1 MKKALAFE
9 HLSPEYPNP
18 MQNPPTKDPK
28 TLLLWMTFVMSLVF
42 AVWQA
47 LLNNFVIEKAQF
59 TGAEIGMLQSLREIP
74 GFLAFTAIFVL
85 LLIREQAF
93 ALLSLALLC
102 IGVAI
107 TGFFPQVMGLY
118 ITTVLMSVGFHYFET
133 INQSLT
139 LQWVA
144 KKDAAGFMG
153 KALAWRSAAALVGY
167 ASIWLVMTWLKLDYW
182 HMYLIIGILGLI
194 MVLSMGL
201 YYPEFETKEVQHK
214 KIILRKRYWLYYLL
228 TFFSGARRQIF
239 MVFAGFMMVEKFGY
253 SVSEITAL
261 FLINYVV
268 NLLFAPAI
276 GRIIGRIGERNAL
289 AVEYVGLFFV
299 FVSYA
304 LVEQAHMAAALY
316 VIDHLLF
323 AMAIA
328 MKTYFQKIADSKDIA
343 ATMSVSFTINH
354 IAAVIIPVLLGLLW
368 LTDPALVFYIGAGFA
383 VCSFI
388 LALNVPRHPEP
399 GNETLWSWSGKN
411 AKTIANIVK

>member
-1 MKKALAFE
+1 MSK
-9 HLSPEYPNP
+9 SP
-18 MQNPPTKDPK
+18 QK
-28 TLLLWMTFVMSLVF
+28 LLLWMTFIMSLVF
-42 AVWQA
+42 SVWQV
-47 LLNNFVIEKAQF
+47 LLNNFVIEQAQF

-74 GFLAFTAIFVL
+74 GFLAFTAIFIL

-107 TGFFPQVMGLY
+107 TGFFPQVLGLY
-118 ITTVLMSVGFHYFET
+118 LTTILMSVGFHYFET

-139 LQWVA
+139 LQWVD
-144 KKDAAGFMG
+144 KKETAGFLG
-153 KALAWRSAAALVGY
+153 KALAWRSAAALLGY
-167 ASIWLVMTWLKLDYW
+167 ASIWLIMSWLKLDYVW
-182 HMYLIIGILGLI
+182 MYALIGSLGLL
-194 MVLSMGL
+194 MVITVTV
-201 YYPEFETKEVQHK
+201 YFPKFEVTEPQHK
-214 KIILRKRYWLYYLL
+214 KILLRKRYWLYYLL

-261 FLINYVV
+261 FLINYVI

-276 GRIIGRIGERNAL
+276 GRFIGRIGERRAL
-289 AVEYVGLFFV
+289 TIEYLGLFII

-304 LVEQAHMAAALY
+304 LVEHPQMAAALY

-328 MKTYFQKIADSKDIA
+328 IKTYFQKIADSKDIA

-354 IAAVIIPVLLGLLW
+354 IAAVVIPALLGLLW
-368 LTDPALVFYIGAGFA
+368 LYSPQAVFYIGAGFA
-383 VCSFI
+383 VCSLL
-388 LALNVPRHPEP
+388 LARNIPTTPTQ
-399 GNETLWSWSGKN
+399 GNEVNWSWSPK
-411 AKTIANIVK
+411 KTAHRVKL

>member
-1 MKKALAFE
+1 MNATQT
-9 HLSPEYPNP
+9 PNP
-18 MQNPPTKDPK
+18 KA
-28 TLLLWMTFVMSLVF
+28 LLLWMTFVMSLVF

-85 LLIREQAF
+85 LLVREQAF

-102 IGVAI
+102 IGVTI
-107 TGFFPQVMGLY
+107 TGFFPQVLGLY
-118 ITTVLMSVGFHYFET
+118 LTTILMSVGFHYFET

-139 LQWVA
+139 LQWVD
-144 KKDAAGFMG
+144 KQDTAAFMG

-167 ASIWLVMTWLKLDYW
+167 GSIWLVMTWLKLDYW
-182 HMYLIIGILGLI
+182 HMYLIIGVLGLL
-194 MVLSMGL
+194 MVISMSL
-201 YYPEFETKEVQHK
+201 YYPQFDTHEVQHK
-214 KIILRKRYWLYYLL
+214 KVILRKRYWLYYLL

-276 GRIIGRIGERNAL
+276 GRFIGRIGERNAL
-289 AVEYVGLFFV
+289 TVEYIGLFFV

-304 LVEQAHMAAALY
+304 LVEQPHMAATLY

-354 IAAVIIPVLLGLLW
+354 IAAVVIPVLLGLLW
-368 LTDPALVFYIGAGFA
+368 LSDPALVFYIGAGFA
-383 VCSFI
+383 VCSLV
-388 LALNVPRHPEP
+388 LALNVPRHPSP
-399 GNETLWSWSGKN
+399 GNETYWAWP
-411 AKTIANIVK
+411 AKSIDKPSLDS

>member
-1 MKKALAFE
+1 MNTNKTSNPKA
-9 HLSPEYPNP
+9 
-18 MQNPPTKDPK
+18 
-28 TLLLWMTFVMSLVF
+28 LLLWMTFVMSLVF

-85 LLIREQAF
+85 LLVREQAF

-107 TGFFPQVMGLY
+107 TGFFPQVLGLY
-118 ITTVLMSVGFHYFET
+118 LTTILMSVGFHYFET

-139 LQWVA
+139 LQWVD
-144 KKDAAGFMG
+144 KQDTAAFMG

-167 ASIWLVMTWLKLDYW
+167 GSIWIVMTWLKLDYW
-182 HMYLIIGILGLI
+182 HMYLIIGVLGLL
-194 MVLSMGL
+194 MVISMSL
-201 YYPEFETKEVQHK
+201 YYPQFDTHEVQHK
-214 KIILRKRYWLYYLL
+214 KVILRKRYWLYYLL

-276 GRIIGRIGERNAL
+276 GRFIGRIGERNAL
-289 AVEYVGLFFV
+289 TVEYIGLFFV

-304 LVEQAHMAAALY
+304 LVEQPHMAAALY
-316 VIDHLLF
+316 VVDHLLF

-368 LTDPALVFYIGAGFA
+368 LSDPALVFCIGAGFA
-383 VCSFI
+383 VCSLV
-388 LALNVPRHPEP
+388 LALNVPRHPSL
-399 GNETLWSWSGKN
+399 GNETYWTWPTKAIDKLHLDS
-411 AKTIANIVK
+411 

>member
-1 MKKALAFE
+1 MITQASAMAQPIERKNPKA
-9 HLSPEYPNP
+9 
-18 MQNPPTKDPK
+18 
-28 TLLLWMTFVMSLVF
+28 LLLWMTFVMSLVF

-47 LLNNFVIEKAQF
+47 LLNNFVIEKASF

-85 LLIREQAF
+85 IFIREQAF

-107 TGFFPQVMGLY
+107 TGAFPDVLGLY
-118 ITTVLMSVGFHYFET
+118 LTTVLMSVGFHYFET

-139 LQWVA
+139 LQWVD
-144 KKDAAGFMG
+144 KHETAGFMG

-167 ASIWLVMTWLKLDYW
+167 GSIWLVMSWLTLDYV
-182 HMYLIIGILGLI
+182 HMYAIIGLLGLA
-194 MVLSMGL
+194 MVATMTWYFPQFAVGD
-201 YYPEFETKEVQHK
+201 VQHK
-214 KIILRKRYWLYYLL
+214 KVILRRRYWLYYLL

-253 SVSEITAL
+253 SVGEITAL

-276 GRIIGRIGERNAL
+276 GRVIGRIGERNAL
-289 AVEYVGLFFV
+289 LIEYIGLIGI

-304 LVEQAHMAAALY
+304 LVEQAHMAAVLY
-316 VIDHLLF
+316 VLDHLLF

-354 IAAVIIPVLLGLLW
+354 IAAVVIPALLGILW
-368 LTDPALVFYIGAGFA
+368 LTDPARVFYIGAGFA
-383 VCSFI
+383 VCSLI
-388 LALNVPRHPEP
+388 LALNVPRHPQP
-399 GNETLWSWSGKN
+399 GTETLWPFKTN
-411 AKTIANIVK
+411 A

>member
-9 HLSPEYPNP
+9 HLSPEYPIS
-18 MQNPPTKDPK
+18 MQNSPTKDPK

-139 LQWVA
+139 LQWVD
-144 KKDAAGFMG
+144 KKDAARFMG

>member
-1 MKKALAFE
+1 MHQMNKK
-9 HLSPEYPNP
+9 NP
-18 MQNPPTKDPK
+18 KA
-28 TLLLWMTFVMSLVF
+28 LLLWMTFVMSLVF

-59 TGAEIGMLQSLREIP
+59 TGAEIGMLQSLREVP

-85 LLIREQAF
+85 LLVREQAF

-107 TGFFPQVMGLY
+107 TGFFPQVLGLY
-118 ITTVLMSVGFHYFET
+118 LTTIMMSVGFHYFET

-139 LQWVA
+139 LQWVD
-144 KKDAAGFMG
+144 KKDTAGFMG
-153 KALAWRSAAALVGY
+153 KMLAWRSAAALAGY
-167 ASIWLVMTWLKLDYW
+167 ASIWLVMTWLKLDYLY
-182 HMYLIIGILGLI
+182 MYAIIGALGLV
-194 MVLSMGL
+194 MVATMTW
-201 YYPEFETKEVQHK
+201 YYPQFADGEVQHK
-214 KIILRKRYWLYYLL
+214 KLLLRKRYWLYYLL

-276 GRIIGRIGERNAL
+276 GRFISKIGERNAL
-289 AVEYVGLFFV
+289 TVEYVGLIAIFI
-299 FVSYA
+299 SYA
-304 LVEQAHMAAALY
+304 LVEQAHLAAALY

-328 MKTYFQKIADSKDIA
+328 MKTYFQKIADNKDIA

-354 IAAVIIPVLLGLLW
+354 IAAVVIPALLGILW

-383 VCSFI
+383 TCSLL
-388 LALNVPRHPEP
+388 LALNVPRNPAP
-399 GNETLWSWSGKN
+399 GSETYWQEAG
-411 AKTIANIVK
+411 NIRD

>member
-1 MKKALAFE
+1 MNTNKTSNPKA
-9 HLSPEYPNP
+9 
-18 MQNPPTKDPK
+18 
-28 TLLLWMTFVMSLVF
+28 LLLWMTFVMSLVF

-85 LLIREQAF
+85 LLVREQAF

-107 TGFFPQVMGLY
+107 TGFFPQVLGLY
-118 ITTVLMSVGFHYFET
+118 LTTILMSVGFHYFET

-139 LQWVA
+139 LQWVD
-144 KKDAAGFMG
+144 KQDTAAFMG

-167 ASIWLVMTWLKLDYW
+167 GSIWIVMTWLKLDYW
-182 HMYLIIGILGLI
+182 HMYLIIGVLGLL
-194 MVLSMGL
+194 MVISMSL
-201 YYPEFETKEVQHK
+201 YYPQFDTHEVQHK
-214 KIILRKRYWLYYLL
+214 KVILRKRYWLYYLL

-276 GRIIGRIGERNAL
+276 GRFIGRIGERNAL
-289 AVEYVGLFFV
+289 TVEYIGLFFV

-304 LVEQAHMAAALY
+304 LVEQPHMAAALY

-368 LTDPALVFYIGAGFA
+368 LSDPALVFYIGAGFA
-383 VCSFI
+383 VCSLV
-388 LALNVPRHPEP
+388 LALNVPRHPSP
-399 GNETLWSWSGKN
+399 GNETYWAWPTKAIDKAHLDS
-411 AKTIANIVK
+411 

>member
-1 MKKALAFE
+1 MKSAPPSSPKA
-9 HLSPEYPNP
+9 
-18 MQNPPTKDPK
+18 
-28 TLLLWMTFVMSLVF
+28 LLLWMTFVMSLVF

-85 LLIREQAF
+85 LLVREQAF

-107 TGFFPQVMGLY
+107 TGFFPQVLGLY
-118 ITTVLMSVGFHYFET
+118 LTTILMSIGFHYFET

-139 LQWVA
+139 LQWVDKQDTA
-144 KKDAAGFMG
+144 SFMG

-167 ASIWLVMTWLKLDYW
+167 GSIWVVMTWLKLDYW
-182 HMYLIIGILGLI
+182 HMYLIIGVLGLL
-194 MVLSMGL
+194 MVISMSL
-201 YYPEFETKEVQHK
+201 YYPQFDTHEVQHK

-261 FLINYVV
+261 ILINYVV

-276 GRIIGRIGERNAL
+276 GRFISRIGERNAL
-289 AVEYVGLFFV
+289 IVEYIGLFFV

-354 IAAVIIPVLLGLLW
+354 IAAVVIPVLLGLMW
-368 LTDPALVFYIGAGFA
+368 LSDPALVFYIGAGFA
-383 VCSFI
+383 VCSLV
-388 LALNVPRHPEP
+388 LALNVPRHPSP
-399 GNETLWSWSGKN
+399 GNETQWAWS
-411 AKTIANIVK
+411 AKSIEKPSLDS

>member
-1 MKKALAFE
+1 MEKALAFE
-9 HLSPEYPNP
+9 HLSPEYPIS
-18 MQNPPTKDPK
+18 MQNSPTKDPK

-139 LQWVA
+139 LQWVD

>member
-1 MKKALAFE
+1 
-9 HLSPEYPNP
+9 
-18 MQNPPTKDPK
+18 MQNSPTKDPK
-28 TLLLWMTFVMSLVF
+28 ILLLWMTFVMSLVF

-139 LQWVA
+139 LQWVD